1 MGQGL
6 SEFLKKLS
14 DAFGKNAKGLGS
26 FILSLLFDRLISLVT
41 DWIVKASKQKKE
53 SDKNAEKLKTD
64 KKNAEA
70 YKEVLNKENTT
81 REEVKNATS
90 DLLNKL

>member
-1 MGQGL
+1 MGQGF

-14 DAFGKNAKGLGS
+14 DAFGKNAKGIGG
-26 FILSLLFDRLISLVT
+26 FIISLLFDRLIAAAT
-41 DWIVKASKQKKE
+41 DWLRKIGKQKKE
-53 SDKNAEKLKTD
+53 NDKNDELLKKD
-64 KKNAEA
+64 KENAEA
-70 YKEVLNKENTT
+70 YKEVLKKENTT